1 MNVAHGYMKTVPP
14 AVLGALVIL
23 LVAVFTACSKGS
35 TDNPAPV
42 DPWNAPVGAP
52 IAGVTLLDGWT
63 DLREVPAPVNIS
75 GGWTDSVAVSADGTS
90 LFFGYGRWDFPEFY
104 NSNSKVL
111 DPTGPVRPGMTGNN
125 FKMFRADLG
134 INGWTVSFVPFNGAP
149 DVDEFAASP
158 NLAEDVIVFSRF
170 VGGTGDIYYTL
181 KTGDT
186 WSTPVAFPPSPPI
199 NTPCN
204 DDNPFVVGSLTTGG
218 TVYFESNRVDAAATA
233 CGSIRHI
240 YYTEYSPAGGGSFSP
255 VQLVPGLNGSGVAD
269 EDTQPFI
276 TPDKSKAYWTG
287 IRSAAYGV
295 FSADLSGGNYINVH
309 PIALP
314 TFVPPFAGKTVLIGE
329 ANVAEVPQGW
339 LMYMMCGIAQSES
352 GGQPRDVQLKVCV
365 ARKLR

>member
-1 MNVAHGYMKTVPP
+1 MKTISL

-23 LVAVFTACSKGS
+23 LVTGFTGCSKS
-35 TDNPAPV
+35 SEDNPPAV

-52 IAGVTLLDGWT
+52 IEGVTLSDGWT

-75 GGWTDSVAVSADGTS
+75 GGWTDSVAVSANGTR
-90 LFFGYGRWDFPEFY
+90 LYFGYGRWDFTEFY
-104 NSNSKVL
+104 NSNSTVL
-111 DPTGPVRPGMTGNN
+111 NPSGPVRSGMTGDN

-134 INGWTVSFVPFNGAP
+134 INGWTVSYVPFNGASN
-149 DVDEFAASP
+149 VDEFAASP
-158 NLAEDVIVFSRF
+158 NVAEDVIVFSRF

-186 WSTPVAFPPSPPI
+186 WSTPVAFPSSPPI

-240 YYTEYSPAGGGSFSP
+240 YYTEYSPAGGGSFSA
-255 VQLVPGLNGSGVAD
+255 VQLVPGLNGAGVSD
-269 EDTQPFI
+269 EDVQPFV
-276 TPDKSKAYWTG
+276 TPDKSKAYWTA
-287 IRSAAYGV
+287 IRSTSPAYGV
-295 FSADLSGGNYINVH
+295 FSADLSGGSYTNVH
-309 PIALP
+309 PVALP
-314 TFVPPFAGKTVLIGE
+314 TYAPPFTGKTVLIGE

>member
-1 MNVAHGYMKTVPP
+1 MKTIPRT
-14 AVLGALVIL
+14 VLRQKLSDSALVIL
-23 LVAVFTACSKGS
+23 FVTGLTGCSSGNG
-35 TDNPAPV
+35 DNPPPV

-52 IAGVTLLDGWT
+52 IAGVTLSDGWT

-75 GGWTDSVAVSADGTS
+75 GGWTDSVAVSASGTT

-104 NSNSKVL
+104 NSNSTVFN
-111 DPTGPVRPGMTGNN
+111 PTGPLRPGMTGDY

-134 INGWTVSFVPFNGAP
+134 INGWTVSYVPFNGAST
-149 DVDEFAASP
+149 VDEFAASP
-158 NLAEDVIVFSRF
+158 NVAEDVIVFIRF

-181 KTGDT
+181 KTADT
-186 WSTPVAFPPSPPI
+186 WSTPIALPSFPPI

-204 DDNPFVVGSLTTGG
+204 DDNPFVVGSLAAGLTL
-218 TVYFESNRVDAAATA
+218 YFESNRVDPGGTT
-233 CGSIRHI
+233 CGSIRHV
-240 YYTEYSPAGGGSFSP
+240 YYTEYSPAGGGSFSA
-255 VQLVPGLNGSGVAD
+255 VQLVPGLNGAGASD
-269 EDTQPFI
+269 EDTQPFV

-295 FSADLSGGNYINVH
+295 FSADLSGGNYVNVH
-309 PIALP
+309 PVAVP
-314 TFVPPFAGKTVLIGE
+314 TSASPFTGNTVLIGE